1 MSGNDISAAL
11 DATAAAA
18 MASGK
23 PLNERLR
30 MVATHVRELS
40 PVFAGA
46 VDTFV
51 GRLGEAEAGGQAPKL
66 GETLAPFVLPDQA
79 GRLVSLAA
87 LVRGGPVV
95 VAFLRGHW
103 CPYCR
108 ITAAALAEIAERAKA
123 LGARVVAITPEAR
136 RYAPLLM
143 DDPGAAFPILADI
156 DNGYAL
162 SLNLAIWVDETM
174 SGLIA
179 GAGWDIPAYQGNAAW
194 MLPIPAVFVLDGN
207 GVVVARHVNPDYRE
221 RADIEDII
229 ASLNALVRPRRMPN
243 SAAD

>member
-1 MSGNDISAAL
+1 MSDNSISTAL
-11 DATAAAA
+11 DATTAAA

-23 PLNERLR
+23 PLAERLR

-40 PVFAGA
+40 PPFATA

-51 GRLGEAEAGGQAPKL
+51 GRLNNAEAGGRAPKV
-66 GETLAPFVLPDQA
+66 GEALPNFVLPDQV

-87 LVRGGPVV
+87 LLEQGPVV

-108 ITAAALAEIAERAKA
+108 ITAAALAEIAETTNA
-123 LGARVVAITPEAR
+123 LGARIVAITPESR
-136 RYAPLLM
+136 RYAPQLM

-156 DNGYAL
+156 DNGYAI
-162 SLNLAIWVDETM
+162 SLNLAIWVDEAM

-194 MLPIPAVFVLDGN
+194 MLPIPAVFLIGSD
-207 GVVVARHVNPDYRE
+207 GVVAARHVNPDYRE
-221 RADIEDII
+221 RADIEAII
-229 ASLNALVRPRRMPN
+229 ASLQELATHPHTPN
-243 SAAD
+243 SATD